1 MAHAFVVPSIAM
13 MKLPFIITNQK
24 ICSTTEKNKIQV
36 ERVGGGWEKK
46 GVLGDR
52 KGGTEADLWKGVR
65 KGHWLGFIDVQT
77 SGRGGKVGR
86 RQTPQLGK

>member
-13 MKLPFIITNQK
+13 MKLPFIITHQK

-46 GVLGDR
+46 GVLGWGIGR
-52 KGGTEADLWKGVR
+52 EELKLTCGKGSE
-65 KGHWLGFIDVQT
+65 
-77 SGRGGKVGR
+77 KV
-86 RQTPQLGK
+86 TF